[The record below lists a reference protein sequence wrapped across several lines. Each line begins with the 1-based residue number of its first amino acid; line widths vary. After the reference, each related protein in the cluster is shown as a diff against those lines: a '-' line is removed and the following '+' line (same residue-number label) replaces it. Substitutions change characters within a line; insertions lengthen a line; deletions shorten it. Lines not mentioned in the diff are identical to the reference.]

1 MLYWMLL
8 DVKTI
13 NGVLFVGSV
22 VHKPL
27 GSFKPSVCSVSQATQ
42 SIITETNANRPKA
55 PSCNVCSEKI

>member
-13 NGVLFVGSV
+13 SGVLFVGSA

-27 GSFKPSVCSVSQATQ
+27 VSFKPSVGSVSQATQ
-42 SIITETNANRPKA
+42 SIIMETNTNRLQA